1 MIKTYSLPESAR
13 KVIFE
18 FTNLPI
24 ADKKIIAP
32 YYINTKSQRGGLRVL
47 SGKGDPGEIAR
58 EVKVQSQ
65 LKGIDLYKLSESQ
78 IRDFMTS
85 NHIGIE
91 CSGFIVHVLNYWLRM
106 NGKRPLIK
114 YIRFNNNNFINR
126 IKRLFRPVEQ
136 LGANT
141 ITSELNCDKLHRL
154 TDIRPGDLIRSKG
167 QRKNSHHILLISEV
181 TFEDDVLKEVEY
193 VHSIRGYEE
202 ENGVRF
208 GKILIN
214 NQEDEIQNQTWTEI
228 KNGRN
233 WTYEGLINQLEDNGV
248 RRLKHINLRELEK

>member
-1 MIKTYSLPESAR
+1 MIKTYKLPESAL
-13 KVIFE
+13 KVIHE

-24 ADKKIIAP
+24 ANKSIVTP
-32 YYINTKSQRGGLRVL
+32 YFINTKSQRGGLRVL

-65 LKGIDLYKLSESQ
+65 LKGIDLYKLSETQ
-78 IRDFMTS
+78 IRDFMTT

-114 YIRFNNNNFINR
+114 YMRFKNNNFISKF
-126 IKRLFRPVEQ
+126 KRLLRPVEQ

-141 ITSELNCDKLHRL
+141 ITSDLNCTKIEKLE
-154 TDIRPGDLIRSKG
+154 DVRPGDLIRSKG
-167 QRKNSHHILLISEV
+167 HRKNSHHIVLISEV
-181 TFEDDVLKEVEY
+181 TFEDDILKEIEY
-193 VHSIRGYEE
+193 VHSISGYEE

-214 NQEDEIQNQTWTEI
+214 NPEDEIQNQTWTEI

-233 WTYEGLINQLEDNGV
+233 WTYEGLINQIEDNGI
-248 RRLKHINLRELEK
+248 RRLKRINLRELEK